1 MKRQKP
7 PARTRERKKLP
18 SRTRARTKPPRTRV
32 RQKPG
37 FYTMRLYV
45 TGATPRS
52 SRAIANLRKIC
63 DEYLAGRYKL
73 EIVDVY
79 QQPELAREGQ
89 IIAAPTLVKSFPR
102 PLRRFIGDMSNTAN
116 LLAGL
121 EIRLISTKTP
131 PEASDHK

>member
-1 MKRQKP
+1 
-7 PARTRERKKLP
+7 
-18 SRTRARTKPPRTRV
+18 
-32 RQKPG
+32 
-37 FYTMRLYV
+37 MRLYV

-52 SRAIANLRKIC
+52 SRAITNLRKLC
-63 DEYLAGRYKL
+63 DEYLTGRYKL

-89 IIAAPTLVKSFPR
+89 IIAAPTLIKTFPL

-121 EIRLISTKTP
+121 QIEVITTKSP
-131 PEASDHK
+131 SSDSDHK

>member
-1 MKRQKP
+1 
-7 PARTRERKKLP
+7 
-18 SRTRARTKPPRTRV
+18 
-32 RQKPG
+32 
-37 FYTMRLYV
+37 MRLYV

-52 SRAIANLRKIC
+52 SRAIANLRKLC
-63 DEYLAGRYKL
+63 DQFLAGRYEL

-89 IIAAPTLVKSFPR
+89 IIAAPTLVKSFPL

-121 EIRLISTKTP
+121 DVRVVVRKKSRRE
-131 PEASDHK
+131 

>member
-1 MKRQKP
+1 
-7 PARTRERKKLP
+7 
-18 SRTRARTKPPRTRV
+18 
-32 RQKPG
+32 
-37 FYTMRLYV
+37 MRLYV

-52 SRAIANLRKIC
+52 SRAIANLRKLC
-63 DEYLAGRYKL
+63 DQYLAGRYKL

-89 IIAAPTLVKSFPR
+89 IIAAPTLVKSFPL

-121 EIRLISTKTP
+121 NVEVVVSKNP
-131 PEASDHK
+131 AANSGNK